1 MDTTFRGSD
10 VDALHGMATRCA
22 DAAQQIIDL
31 YLRTTATLHTRLAW
45 FGPDAMA
52 LRTQWDEQV
61 ATGMLHV
68 AGALREAGLQLAKQA
83 EEQLAASTDGGTL
96 SRPISAP
103 GSGGA
108 ASGSGGAASGGAPA
122 GAEAGDWAGRVRAVR
137 DVLMQ
142 LPGAGMLA
150 RMAKE
155 FPADLFPSAAN
166 DMRTANG
173 AYAATLAK
181 ASGLERVGLEGLGVA
196 GTVMDAHGL
205 VTAVQDGD
213 LTDGV
218 QSGVSLGITGATA
231 WGALGAA
238 TGAAAGVSWGVG
250 SAIGDAAYEGMQ
262 GTRYGDIVEEMA
274 RGAFEENGAAGMAQV
289 PGILGF
295 AAWEYFTEDRPE
307 QTPGD

>member
-22 DAAQQIIDL
+22 EGAQQIIGL
-31 YLRTTATLHTRLAW
+31 YLRTTAALHTRLAW

-52 LRTQWDEQV
+52 MRTRWDEQV
-61 ATGMLHV
+61 ATAMLQV
-68 AGALREAGLQLAKQA
+68 AGALREAGLQLAREA
-83 EEQLAASTDGGTL
+83 EEQLSASTDGGAL
-96 SRPISAP
+96 SRPPASPSGGGASGADGSAG
-103 GSGGA
+103 GSAGAGGA
-108 ASGSGGAASGGAPA
+108 APVDR
-122 GAEAGDWAGRVRAVR
+122 AERVRAVR

-142 LPGAGMLA
+142 LPTVGMLA

-166 DMRTANG
+166 DLRTVDA

-181 ASGLERVGLEGLGVA
+181 ASGFARAGLDGLGVA
-196 GTVMDAHGL
+196 GAVLDADQL
-205 VTAVQDGD
+205 VTAVREGD

-218 QSGVSLGITGATA
+218 QSAVSLGITAAVERGV
-231 WGALGAA
+231 LGAGRG
-238 TGAAAGVSWGVG
+238 GAVGVAWGVG

-274 RGAFEENGAAGMAQV
+274 AGAFEENGAAGILQV

-295 AAWEYFTEDRPE
+295 AAWEYFTEDPPVE
-307 QTPGD
+307 ASGD

>member
-45 FGPDAMA
+45 FGPDAIAM
-52 LRTQWDEQV
+52 RTRWDEQ
-61 ATGMLHV
+61 AGTGMLQV
-68 AGALREAGLQLAKQA
+68 AGALREAGLLLAKEA
-83 EEQLAASTDGGTL
+83 EEQLAASTDGGAL
-96 SRPISAP
+96 SRPQAAP
-103 GSGGA
+103 SG
-108 ASGSGGAASGGAPA
+108 GGAASGGAPA
-122 GAEAGDWAGRVRAVR
+122 GAEAVDWTGRVRAVR
-137 DVLMQ
+137 DALMQ

-166 DMRTANG
+166 DLRTVDA
-173 AYAATLAK
+173 AHAATVAK
-181 ASGLERVGLEGLGVA
+181 ASGLERVGLNGLGVV
-196 GTVMDAHGL
+196 GTVLDADQL
-205 VTAVQDGD
+205 VTAVEEGD

-218 QSGVSLGITGATA
+218 QSGVSLGITAAVERGV
-231 WGALGAA
+231 LGAGR
-238 TGAAAGVSWGVG
+238 GAAAGVAWGVG

-274 RGAFEENGAAGMAQV
+274 RGAFEENGAAGMAQI

-295 AAWEYFTEDRPE
+295 AAWEYFTEDRPAE
-307 QTPGD
+307 SSGD

>member
-22 DAAQQIIDL
+22 AAAQQIIDL

-52 LRTQWDEQV
+52 MRTRWDEQV
-61 ATGMLHV
+61 ATGMLQV
-68 AGALREAGLQLAKQA
+68 AGALREAGLQLAKEA
-83 EEQLAASTDGGTL
+83 EQQLAASTDGGTL
-96 SRPISAP
+96 SRPVSAP

-108 ASGSGGAASGGAPA
+108 ASGGASAD
-122 GAEAGDWAGRVRAVR
+122 AEAVDWAGRVRAVR

-142 LPGAGMLA
+142 LPGVGMLA

-173 AYAATLAK
+173 AYAATMAK

-274 RGAFEENGAAGMAQV
+274 RGAFEENGAAGMAQI

-307 QTPGD
+307 QTPSD

>member
-22 DAAQQIIDL
+22 AAAQQIIDL

-52 LRTQWDEQV
+52 MRTRWDEQV
-61 ATGMLHV
+61 ATGMLQV
-68 AGALREAGLQLAKQA
+68 AGALREAGLQLAKEA
-83 EEQLAASTDGGTL
+83 EQQLAASTDGGTL
-96 SRPISAP
+96 SRPVSAP

-108 ASGSGGAASGGAPA
+108 ASGGASAD
-122 GAEAGDWAGRVRAVR
+122 AEAVDWAGRVRAVR

-142 LPGAGMLA
+142 LPGVGMLA

-173 AYAATLAK
+173 AYAATMAK

-238 TGAAAGVSWGVG
+238 TGAAVGVSWGVG

-274 RGAFEENGAAGMAQV
+274 RGAFEENGAAGMAQI

-307 QTPGD
+307 QTPSD